1 MKTLSA
7 DLARALACA
16 LRWHG
21 EFHRAADI
29 LEWEPW
35 KVRAAAMWAELEHV
49 HSIPFDEFISQ
60 RAALPH
66 CLVCGCSDDDACP
79 GGCYWV
85 GPALCSACAGASAGV
100 ATDGA

>member
-1 MKTLSA
+1 MKTLSVE
-7 DLARALACA
+7 LAEALANA
-16 LRWHG
+16 LRWKG
-21 EFHRAADI
+21 VSFHWTDI
-29 LEWEPW
+29 MEWEPW
-35 KVRAAAMWAELEHV
+35 KTRAAAMWAELGHV
-49 HSIPFDEFISQ
+49 RSIPFDAFIAQ

-85 GPALCSACAGASAGV
+85 GPALCSSCAGASAGV